1 MKRKKEFGGL
11 RCSNCGGSLSL
22 SVGFDGMSERA
33 RRHGNGESW
42 DYEIALVCRE
52 CGRAF
57 PICRTNDEN
66 NISALRYEND

>member
-1 MKRKKEFGGL
+1 MTRKIEFGGL

-33 RRHGNGESW
+33 KEHGNGKQW
-42 DYEIALVCRE
+42 DYEIELICRE

-57 PICRTNDEN
+57 PICRTFNEHS
-66 NISALRYEND
+66 ISELA